1 MLGAR
6 HPVLLRGMAGQVVVV
21 RWTPH
26 CLFVHSVNN
35 LPSPCAHKRRLL
47 DTGCVFLIM
56 WLHEVPLLLRTAL
69 PNK

>member
-26 CLFVHSVNN
+26 YLCTQSTT
-35 LPSPCAHKRRLL
+35 SPLHAHTNADCSIPR
-47 DTGCVFLIM
+47 CVFLIM
-56 WLHEVPLLLRTAL
+56 RLHEVPLLLRTAL
-69 PNK
+69 PKK